1 MNPEQFQGPSL
12 DLLVV
17 SAVWTVPPLLSLN
30 GQLILQRPYSIG
42 QWHLNDQCLRVQTII
57 EF

>member
-1 MNPEQFQGPSL
+1 MNPEQFQGPSI

-30 GQLILQRPYSIG
+30 GQHILQRPYSIG
-42 QWHLNDQCLRVQTII
+42 QWHLNDQCL
-57 EF
+57 

>member
-30 GQLILQRPYSIG
+30 GQHILQRPYSIG